1 MCVCIHSSL
10 DGHRLL
16 PYVGI
21 VSNAPVN
28 IGCMYLFRLVFFG
41 FGFFFGYIPRREIS
55 VLYGSSISV
64 FLETSLLISI
74 VTIPIYI
81 PTNSVG
87 GFPFL
92 HILTNIYYLCSF

>member
-1 MCVCIHSSL
+1 MCVCVCVCVYIFIHSSL

-41 FGFFFGYIPRREIS
+41 FGVFLVIYPGVKFLCCMV
-55 VLYGSSISV
+55 VLYQI
-64 FLETSLLISI
+64 F
-74 VTIPIYI
+74 
-81 PTNSVG
+81 
-87 GFPFL
+87 
-92 HILTNIYYLCSF
+92 